1 MGNEDA
7 PKDAK
12 TKVKEAIE
20 NIHMPKL
27 PKIHKPA
34 FLKKKKEGE
43 EGEEVIE
50 KDDEKKDGEDEEKDA
65 PEEKKDGDAEEEE
78 KDKKSKIIDS
88 LKNIKSQ
95 VHVPAFLKKGS
106 KEKDVET
113 GDKEESKELL
123 EKKEGQEEGADE
135 NKDKEE
141 GEATEEKSPEDEEK
155 TADQADGKATSSRGT
170 ALLESIRSVA
180 SQVPFLFKK
189 SKAKETD
196 VEAGEK
202 DELLDKQE
210 DTNKKEGEEGDDL
223 KEVKIDES
231 GSPVKKDPDAAS
243 HDSEKK
249 DPEKG

>member
-1 MGNEDA
+1 MGA
-7 PKDAK
+7 
-12 TKVKEAIE
+12 
-20 NIHMPKL
+20 
-27 PKIHKPA
+27 
-34 FLKKKKEGE
+34 EG
-43 EGEEVIE
+43 
-50 KDDEKKDGEDEEKDA
+50 
-65 PEEKKDGDAEEEE
+65 EE

-123 EKKEGQEEGADE
+123 EKKEGQEEGA
-135 NKDKEE
+135 
-141 GEATEEKSPEDEEK
+141 ATEEKSPEDEEK

-180 SQVPFLFKK
+180 SQVPSLFKK
-189 SKAKETD
+189 SKAKEED

-249 DPEKG
+249 DPEKGGEDGDGEKAYEQNGDAPKDA

>member
-1 MGNEDA
+1 
-7 PKDAK
+7 
-12 TKVKEAIE
+12 
-20 NIHMPKL
+20 MPKL

-50 KDDEKKDGEDEEKDA
+50 KDEEKKDGEDEQKDA
-65 PEEKKDGDAEEEE
+65 PEEKKEGDAEEEE

-135 NKDKEE
+135 NKDKTE
-141 GEATEEKSPEDEEK
+141 GEGTEEKSPEDEEK

-180 SQVPFLFKK
+180 SQVPSLFKK
-189 SKAKETD
+189 SKAKVSYFD
-196 VEAGEK
+196 
-202 DELLDKQE
+202 
-210 DTNKKEGEEGDDL
+210 
-223 KEVKIDES
+223 
-231 GSPVKKDPDAAS
+231 
-243 HDSEKK
+243 
-249 DPEKG
+249 